1 MQLNFVVFAISC
13 LLAVSVGA
21 RMHYSELM
29 RLMHAFL
36 PTAEASLVAAV
47 THQVEIVRSGTQT
60 LAEIGWN
67 LNRVV

>member
-1 MQLNFVVFAISC
+1 
-13 LLAVSVGA
+13 
-21 RMHYSELM
+21 MHYSELM

-47 THQVEIVRSGTQT
+47 THQVKIVRSGTQT